1 MGTGGCEAFPVSFN
15 GSFPLQNAQG
25 YIDDQL
31 IAYVVYI
38 LNEGGTT
45 GYSHNTRPFYGRSVF
60 LLLLM
65 EHKKVK
71 RRRLHMA
78 MVKVTLPDGAVREYE
93 QGSTIE
99 DVAASISSGLKKNAV
114 AGKLNGK
121 VVDLYT
127 PIEEDAA
134 VEIVMPDSAEGLE
147 VIRHSTAH
155 LMAQA
160 IKRLYKD
167 ADVKLGI
174 GPVIED
180 GFYYDMDLNI
190 SLTPEDLPKI
200 EKEMERI
207 VNENLPIRR
216 QVVTREEALR
226 VYTDINDPLKL
237 ELINDLPE
245 DSEITIY
252 EQGEF
257 FDLCRGPHVP
267 STSKLKVFKLMNLAG
282 AYWRGDSKNKMLQR
296 IYGTAFVKKA
306 QLDEHLHYLEEA
318 KKRDHRKL
326 GKELKMFTFSQ
337 EVGQGLPIWLP
348 NGATLRRTMERYIV
362 DMEERMGYNHVYTP
376 VMANVELYKISG
388 HWEHYQEDMFPVM
401 AMDNEE
407 LVLRPM
413 NCPHHMMV
421 YKSEPRSYRD
431 LPIRI
436 AELGMMHRYE
446 MSGALTGLH
455 RVRGMTLNDA
465 HIFVRPDQIKDEF
478 ARVINLLRKVYED
491 FGIKEYRFRLS
502 YRDPQDTEKYF
513 QDDAMWEN
521 SQRMLRE
528 TVEELGLPFFEA
540 EGEAAFY
547 GPKVDVQIKTA
558 LGKEETLGTVQLDFL
573 LPQRFE
579 LEYVGEDGLK
589 HRPVVIHRGII
600 STMERMTAFLL
611 ENYAG
616 ALPLWLAPVQAKVLP
631 VSPNYEEYAKQVEEQ
646 MREAG
651 IRVEADL
658 RNEKL
663 GYKIREA
670 QLEKM
675 SYMLVVG
682 ENEKNEG
689 AVSVRKRGH
698 GDLGMMPLAD
708 AIGMISEEIRTR
720 KLPDVKPADE

>member
-1 MGTGGCEAFPVSFN
+1 MS
-15 GSFPLQNAQG
+15 
-25 YIDDQL
+25 
-31 IAYVVYI
+31 
-38 LNEGGTT
+38 
-45 GYSHNTRPFYGRSVF
+45 
-60 LLLLM
+60 
-65 EHKKVK
+65 
-71 RRRLHMA
+71 
-78 MVKVTLPDGAVREYE
+78 MVNVTLPDGAVREYE

-99 DVAASISSGLKKNAV
+99 DVAGSISSGLKKNAL
-114 AGKLNGK
+114 AGKIDGK

-127 PIEEDAA
+127 PIEQDAK
-134 VEIVMPDSAEGLE
+134 VEIVTADSADGLE
-147 VIRHSTAH
+147 VMRHSTAH

-167 ADVKLGI
+167 ANVKLGI

-180 GFYYDMDLNI
+180 GFYYDIDMDI

-207 VNENLPIRR
+207 VSENLPIRR
-216 QVVTREEALR
+216 RVVSREEALR
-226 VYTDINDPLKL
+226 IYNEIGDELKVD
-237 ELINDLPE
+237 LISDLPE
-245 DSEITIY
+245 DSVITIY
-252 EQGEF
+252 DQGEF
-257 FDLCRGPHVP
+257 FDLCRGPHLP
-267 STSKLKVFKLMNLAG
+267 STGKIKVFKLLSLAG
-282 AYWRGDSKNKMLQR
+282 AYWRGNSDNKMLQR

-306 QLDEHLHYLEEA
+306 QLDEYLHYLEEA

-326 GKELKMFTFSQ
+326 GKELKIFTFSR
-337 EVGQGLPIWLP
+337 EVGQGLPLWLP

-362 DMEERMGYNHVYTP
+362 DLEERLGYSHVYTP
-376 VMANVELYKISG
+376 VLANVDLYKTSG
-388 HWEHYQEDMFPVM
+388 HWDHYQEDMFPVM
-401 AMDNEE
+401 ALDNEE

-421 YKSEPRSYRD
+421 YKSDMRSYRE

-436 AELGMMHRYE
+436 AELGTMHRYE

-455 RVRGMTLNDA
+455 RVRAMTLNDA
-465 HIFVRPDQIKDEF
+465 HIFCRPDQIKEEF
-478 ARVINLLRKVYED
+478 ARVINLIRRVYED

-513 QDDAMWEN
+513 PDDAMWEM

-528 TVEELGLPFFEA
+528 VVEELGLPFFEE

-558 LGKEETLGTVQLDFL
+558 LGKEETLSTAQLDFL
-573 LPQRFE
+573 LPERFE
-579 LEYVGEDGLK
+579 LEYVGEDGQK

-611 ENYAG
+611 ENFTG
-616 ALPLWLAPVQAKVLP
+616 ALPLWLSPVHAKVIP
-631 VSPNYEEYAKQVEEQ
+631 VSPTYEAYAKEVTETLLD
-646 MREAG
+646 AG
-651 IRVEADL
+651 IRAEADL

-675 SYMLVVG
+675 PYMLVVG
-682 ENEKNEG
+682 ENEKNDG
-689 AVSVRKRGH
+689 AASVRKRGE
-698 GDLGMMPLAD
+698 GDLGMKPLAEVI
-708 AIGMISEEIRTR
+708 ALLQEEIRTR
-720 KLPDVKPADE
+720 HVPEAAPKEQ